1 MFYNYSNVSFAK
13 AVKWDA
19 VWALI
24 SSKNTK
30 NMQLTYFIGNTIEL

>member
-1 MFYNYSNVSFAK
+1 MFYDYSNVSFVN

-24 SSKNTK
+24 SSKNV
-30 NMQLTYFIGNTIEL
+30 QLTYFIGNTTEL